1 MIHIDSL
8 KDLSSDKTNAPVFTT
23 TTMPF
28 SVLLHT
34 SRFDKDIKLINN
46 NEDNTY

>member
-8 KDLSSDKTNAPVFTT
+8 KDFSSDRNNGQVYTT

-28 SVLLHT
+28 SVLCNT
-34 SRFDKDIKLINN
+34 SRFDKDIKLKN
-46 NEDNTY
+46 NENNL